1 VAGSLEAIAASL
13 APAES
18 RVDLIVV
25 TDDYIRSINRDYRDI
40 DRPTDVISFSYIE
53 DDATRG
59 EVRRSDGAAPGE
71 VRRSDGAA
79 PGEVRRSDGA
89 APGEVRRSDGAAP
102 DRDDVAGEIYVSRET
117 LERDATSE
125 GVDLDHL
132 FLRIGVHG
140 LLHIL
145 GYDHE
150 TDEDAERMEK
160 EERKLLGGCLT
171 AAEVSALFQE

>member
-53 DDATRG
+53 DDATR
-59 EVRRSDGAAPGE
+59 
-71 VRRSDGAA
+71 
-79 PGEVRRSDGA
+79 GEVRRSDGA